1 MHSTIDSARSGQVE
15 SPIGAF
21 KYPFGKKLWRCVN
34 MEDCIFCKIVRG
46 EIPSAKVMEN
56 EKVLA
61 FLDINPVSKGHT
73 LVIPKA
79 HYGTY
84 PEMPADILSA
94 LGDALQKIGRAVKS
108 QLNSAG
114 FNILLNNDRAAGQ
127 LINHSHFHLIPRN
140 VGDGVMDWP
149 PVRPYAEGEMETIR
163 AALAQA
169 LS

>member
-1 MHSTIDSARSGQVE
+1 
-15 SPIGAF
+15 
-21 KYPFGKKLWRCVN
+21 
-34 MEDCIFCKIVRG
+34 MENCIFCKIVRG
-46 EIPSAKVMEN
+46 EIPSAKVLEN

-79 HYGTY
+79 HYAAY
-84 PEMPADILSA
+84 PEMPVDVLAA
-94 LGDALQKIGRAVKS
+94 LGDALQKIGSAVKS
-108 QLNSAG
+108 QLNFAG

-127 LINHSHFHLIPRN
+127 LIDHSHFHLIPRN

-163 AALAQA
+163 AVLADA
-169 LS
+169 VS